1 MEKKVD
7 IVHVAEQRW
16 REKSESL
23 ADCRLWKGGNSE
35 MNKPLIIKCNLYN
48 IRQDELMEIRKNI
61 MKQME
66 DGVVILPTGFMIAE
80 VNVELLNQIKKE
92 LQSGLRFDAEKMRS
106 YLNSEDIERIFIKY
120 IDELKGE

>member
-1 MEKKVD
+1 
-7 IVHVAEQRW
+7 
-16 REKSESL
+16 
-23 ADCRLWKGGNSE
+23 
-35 MNKPLIIKCNLYN
+35 MNKPLIIKCNLWN
-48 IRQDELMEIRKNI
+48 IRQDELMEVRKNI

-120 IDELKGE
+120 IDELKGENNE

>member
-1 MEKKVD
+1 
-7 IVHVAEQRW
+7 
-16 REKSESL
+16 
-23 ADCRLWKGGNSE
+23 

-120 IDELKGE
+120 IDELKGDK

>member
-1 MEKKVD
+1 
-7 IVHVAEQRW
+7 
-16 REKSESL
+16 
-23 ADCRLWKGGNSE
+23 
-35 MNKPLIIKCNLYN
+35 MNNPLIIKCNLYN

-120 IDELKGE
+120 IDELKGDK

>member
-1 MEKKVD
+1 M
-7 IVHVAEQRW
+7 
-16 REKSESL
+16 S
-23 ADCRLWKGGNSE
+23 
-35 MNKPLIIKCNLYN
+35 KPLIIKCNIYN
-48 IRQDELMEIRKNI
+48 IRQNELMDIRENI

-120 IDELKGE
+120 IDELKGEQE

>member
-1 MEKKVD
+1 
-7 IVHVAEQRW
+7 
-16 REKSESL
+16 
-23 ADCRLWKGGNSE
+23 
-35 MNKPLIIKCNLYN
+35 
-48 IRQDELMEIRKNI
+48 MEIRKNI

-80 VNVELLNQIKKE
+80 VNVELLNQIKKD

-120 IDELKGE
+120 IDELKGENK

>member
-1 MEKKVD
+1 MK
-7 IVHVAEQRW
+7 
-16 REKSESL
+16 
-23 ADCRLWKGGNSE
+23 
-35 MNKPLIIKCNLYN
+35 KPLIIKCNLYN

-120 IDELKGE
+120 IDELKGENK

>member
-1 MEKKVD
+1 M
-7 IVHVAEQRW
+7 
-16 REKSESL
+16 S
-23 ADCRLWKGGNSE
+23 
-35 MNKPLIIKCNLYN
+35 KPLIIKCNLYN
-48 IRQDELMEIRKNI
+48 IRQDELMEIRENI

-120 IDELKGE
+120 IDELKGENK

>member
-1 MEKKVD
+1 
-7 IVHVAEQRW
+7 
-16 REKSESL
+16 
-23 ADCRLWKGGNSE
+23 
-35 MNKPLIIKCNLYN
+35 MNKPLIIKCNIYN
-48 IRQDELMEIRKNI
+48 IRQDELMEVRKNI

-92 LQSGLRFDAEKMRS
+92 LQFGLRFDAKQMRS

>member
-1 MEKKVD
+1 
-7 IVHVAEQRW
+7 
-16 REKSESL
+16 
-23 ADCRLWKGGNSE
+23 

>member
-1 MEKKVD
+1 
-7 IVHVAEQRW
+7 
-16 REKSESL
+16 
-23 ADCRLWKGGNSE
+23 
-35 MNKPLIIKCNLYN
+35 MNKPLIIRCNTYN
-48 IRQDELMEIRKNI
+48 IRQDELMEIRENI

-120 IDELKGE
+120 IDELKGEKNEGL